1 MDITVEMIK
10 HLRQVTGAGVMDC
23 KHALE
28 EAAGDP
34 EQAEQLLKAK
44 GYADAI
50 KRVGR
55 ETREGLVEAY
65 VHTGGRV
72 GALVEVD
79 CETDFVA
86 RTEELRQLAHD
97 LAMQVAAMPST
108 CYVDRTS
115 INDDESRPLE
125 EVCLLEQAF
134 IKDPSRT
141 VSDVVQEA
149 MAKVGENIKVR
160 RFARFALGE

>member
-1 MDITVEMIK
+1 MVTVDTIK
-10 HLRQVTGAGVMDC
+10 ALREKTGAGVMDC
-23 KHALE
+23 KRALE
-28 EAAGDP
+28 EAEGDL
-34 EQAEQLLKAK
+34 EGAEALLKDK
-44 GYADAI
+44 GLADAA

-65 VHTGGRV
+65 IHAGGRL

-86 RTEELRQLAHD
+86 RTAEMKELAHA

-108 CYVDRTS
+108 SYVDRS
-115 INDDESRPLE
+115 EMPEDETRSPE
-125 EVCLLEQAF
+125 EICLVDQSY
-134 IKDPSRT
+134 IRDPSRT
-141 VSDVVQEA
+141 VAGVIQEMVV
-149 MAKVGENIKVR
+149 KVGENVRVR

>member
-1 MDITVEMIK
+1 MVTVDTIK
-10 HLRQVTGAGVMDC
+10 ALREKTGAGVMDC
-23 KHALE
+23 KRALE
-28 EAAGDP
+28 EAEGDL
-34 EQAEQLLKAK
+34 EGAEALLKDK
-44 GYADAI
+44 GLADAA

-65 VHTGGRV
+65 IHAGGRL

-86 RTEELRQLAHD
+86 RTAEMKELAHA

-108 CYVDRTS
+108 SYVDRS
-115 INDDESRPLE
+115 EMPEDETRSPE
-125 EVCLLEQAF
+125 EICLVDQSY
-134 IKDPSRT
+134 IRDPSRT
-141 VSDVVQEA
+141 VADVIQE
-149 MAKVGENIKVR
+149 MVVKVGENVRVR